1 MKGLNNAKATSLDK
15 RDPRVVNTVM
25 INGKYVDSASAF
37 KVAERLISVSVGL
50 VALVALAIVF
60 IF

>member
-1 MKGLNNAKATSLDK
+1 MKGQNNAKATSLDK
-15 RDPRVVNTVM
+15 HDQRIVDTIM
-25 INGKYVDSASAF
+25 INGRYVDSSSALR
-37 KVAERLISVSVGL
+37 VAERLISVSVCL